1 MLDRIKRKV
10 FTYLNT
16 EGRGNI
22 KVERFNLLCHDAI
35 QQRQD
40 ELINE
45 IVRYENRE
53 NRGLGGNM
61 LENLPDRTREKLLW
75 WLTEDA
81 LTETSGAYT
90 LPDDHAYLDD
100 ITDSDGTS
108 LELTKGRKDFNIV
121 KNYATSDYPVCYLT
135 GSTLKTYPIGLGE
148 LTISYLR
155 QPLKPKWT
163 YTVVGNN
170 ELFNQSASD
179 FVDADIH
186 PTEEDEIVAKVLLA
200 CGINLKENDI
210 VNVSMQKEQQ
220 EFNKDNAS

>member
-22 KVERFNLLCHDAI
+22 KVERFNLLCHDAL

-53 NRGLGGNM
+53 NQGLAGNM
-61 LENLPDRTREKLLW
+61 LENLPDRTREKLLH
-75 WLTEDA
+75 WLTEDT
-81 LTETSGAYT
+81 LTENAGSYT
-90 LPDDHAYLDD
+90 LPENHAYIDD
-100 ITDSDGTS
+100 ITTAIGNS

-121 KNYATSDYPVCYLT
+121 KNYATSTYPACYIS
-135 GSTLKTYPIGLGE
+135 GSTLKTSPIALGE
-148 LTISYLR
+148 LTLYYLR

-163 YTVVGNN
+163 YNFIGNN
-170 ELFNQSASD
+170 ELFNPSAND

-186 PTEEDEIVAKVLLA
+186 PTEEDEIVKRILLA
-200 CGINLKENDI
+200 CGITLKEMDI
-210 VNVSMQKEQQ
+210 VNVSLQKEQQ

>member
-45 IVRYENRE
+45 VVRYENRE
-53 NRGLGGNM
+53 NQGLAGNM

-75 WLTEDA
+75 WLTDSPMS
-81 LTETSGAYT
+81 ETNGEYD
-90 LPDDHAYLDD
+90 LPLDHAYTDD
-100 ITDSDGTS
+100 IATNEGYSF
-108 LELTKGRKDFNIV
+108 ELCKGRKDFNIV
-121 KNYATSDYPVCYLT
+121 KNFATSSYPACYATGT
-135 GSTLKTYPIGLGE
+135 ALKTSPIGLGA
-148 LTISYLR
+148 LTIYYLR

-163 YTVVGNN
+163 YNFIGNN
-170 ELFNQSASD
+170 ELFNPSAND

-186 PTEEDEIVAKVLLA
+186 PTEEDEIVKRILLA
-200 CGINLKENDI
+200 CGITLKEMDI
-210 VNVSMQKEQQ
+210 VNVSLQKEQQ